1 MESITTRPIDKV
13 IKGIVYRGQK
23 SVLRIDSNNSSVKGS
38 CFIGSILAEFFLDYM
53 AR

>member
-23 SVLRIDSNNSSVKGS
+23 SVLRIDSNNFLCEGSYFYLVRFLLSS
-38 CFIGSILAEFFLDYM
+38 LDYM